1 MKIASVHPTRQGPNL
16 IIEEYGSNEG
26 SQESYISAPPSAD
39 REEDQNKEE
48 VGAEVELRENAD
60 AQSSLGRKYQKTLLN

>member
-1 MKIASVHPTRQGPNL
+1 MAKQIKLVQQRPNTGVAFFDASDEFKNL
-16 IIEEYGSNEG
+16 KVTYVNDG
-26 SQESYISAPPSAD
+26 AV
-39 REEDQNKEE
+39 EDQNKEE